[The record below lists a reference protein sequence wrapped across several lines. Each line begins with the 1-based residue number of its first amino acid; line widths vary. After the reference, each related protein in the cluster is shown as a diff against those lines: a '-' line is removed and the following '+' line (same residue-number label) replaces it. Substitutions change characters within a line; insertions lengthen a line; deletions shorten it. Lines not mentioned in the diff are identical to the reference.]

1 MQKYRFNIT
10 LPLTIAFLIVFSI
23 LIKLGLW
30 QLERAD
36 HKKNLNESYKLRQ
49 SEKVIDL
56 NIHKS
61 INSKESILWRRV
73 SLNGSFY
80 KEKNLIVDNQIF
92 KHEAG
97 FNILTPFKIDGTG
110 MTILINRGWHK
121 NLINR
126 EQIPIIKNVDDIDQ
140 INGYAVKIPVPGIN
154 LGGSNIEII
163 NASLARFQRINVDEI
178 NNFYQAN
185 FLPYMVY
192 LNPLIDDEYI
202 SNFKLPVPDSEKN
215 YGYAFQWFA
224 FALTLLII
232 FLRLGITKNDKS
244 TK

>member
-1 MQKYRFNIT
+1 MQKYRFNFT

-49 SEKVIDL
+49 AEEVIDL
-56 NIHKS
+56 NVHKS
-61 INSKESILWRRV
+61 INSKESILWRRI

-185 FLPYMVY
+185 FLPLISLNHCGDKRS
-192 LNPLIDDEYI
+192 LNPVSYTH
-202 SNFKLPVPDSEKN
+202 
-215 YGYAFQWFA
+215 
-224 FALTLLII
+224 LTLPTN
-232 FLRLGITKNDKS
+232 REV
-244 TK
+244 

>member
-1 MQKYRFNIT
+1 M
-10 LPLTIAFLIVFSI
+10 IVFSI

-49 SEKVIDL
+49 AEKVIDL
-56 NIHKS
+56 NVHKS

>member
-1 MQKYRFNIT
+1 MQKYRFNFT
-10 LPLTIAFLIVFSI
+10 LPLTIAFLITFSI
-23 LIKLGLW
+23 LIKLGFW

-36 HKKNLNESYKLRQ
+36 HKKYLNESYKLRQ
-49 SEKVIDL
+49 SEKIIDL
-56 NIHKS
+56 NAHKN
-61 INSKESILWRRV
+61 IKDKESILWRKV

-97 FNILTPFKIDGTG
+97 FNILTPFKLDGTG
-110 MTILINRGWHK
+110 MTILVNRGWHK

-126 EQIPIIKNVDDIDQ
+126 EQIPVINSVDDIGL

-163 NASLARFQRINVDEI
+163 NASLARFQRINLDEI
-178 NNFYQAN
+178 NSFYQAN

-192 LNPLIDDEYI
+192 LNPLIDDEYT

-232 FLRLGITKNDKS
+232 FLRLGIIKNDKP

>member
-1 MQKYRFNIT
+1 MQKYRFNFT
-10 LPLTIAFLIVFSI
+10 LQLTIAFLITFSI
-23 LIKLGLW
+23 LIKLGFW

-36 HKKNLNESYKLRQ
+36 HKKYLNESYKLRQ
-49 SEKVIDL
+49 SEKIIDL
-56 NIHKS
+56 NAHKN
-61 INSKESILWRRV
+61 IKDKESILWRKV

-97 FNILTPFKIDGTG
+97 FNILTPFKLDGTG
-110 MTILINRGWHK
+110 MTILVNRGWHK

-126 EQIPIIKNVDDIDQ
+126 EQIPVINSVDDIGL

-163 NASLARFQRINVDEI
+163 NASLARFQRINLDEI
-178 NNFYQAN
+178 NSFYQAN

-232 FLRLGITKNDKS
+232 FLRLGIIKNDKP

>member
-1 MQKYRFNIT
+1 MQKYRFNFT

-49 SEKVIDL
+49 AEKIIDL
-56 NIHKS
+56 NVHKS
-61 INSKESILWRRV
+61 INSKESILWGRV

-140 INGYAVKIPVPGIN
+140 INGYAVKIPGPGIN

>member
-1 MQKYRFNIT
+1 MQKYRFNFT

-23 LIKLGLW
+23 LIKLGFW
-30 QLERAD
+30 QLERAEQ
-36 HKKNLNESYKLRQ
+36 KNNLNESYKLRQ
-49 SEKVIDL
+49 SQDIINL
-56 NIHKS
+56 NTHKDIS
-61 INSKESILWRRV
+61 NKESILWRRV

-80 KEKNLIVDNQIF
+80 KEKNLMVDNQIF

-97 FNILTPFKIDGTG
+97 FNILTPFIIDGTG
-110 MTILINRGWHK
+110 MTVLINRGWQK

-126 EQIPIIKNVDDIDQ
+126 EQIPVINSVDNINQ

-154 LGGSNIEII
+154 LGGNNIEII
-163 NASLARFQRINVDEI
+163 NSSLARFQRINLDEI
-178 NNFYQAN
+178 NDFYQAN
-185 FLPYMVY
+185 FLPYMIY
-192 LNPLIDDEYI
+192 LEPLIDGEYT

-224 FALTLLII
+224 FAITLLII
-232 FLRLGITKNDKS
+232 FLRLGITRNDKQ

>member
-1 MQKYRFNIT
+1 MQKYRFNFT

-97 FNILTPFKIDGTG
+97 FNILTPFKINGTG

-163 NASLARFQRINVDEI
+163 NASLARFQSINADEI

>member
-1 MQKYRFNIT
+1 MQKYRFNFT

-49 SEKVIDL
+49 AEKVIDL
-56 NIHKS
+56 NIHKN

>member
-1 MQKYRFNIT
+1 MQKYRFNFT
-10 LPLTIAFLIVFSI
+10 LPLTIAFLIVFST

-49 SEKVIDL
+49 AEKVIDL
-56 NIHKS
+56 NVHKS

>member
-1 MQKYRFNIT
+1 MQKYQFNFT
-10 LPLTIAFLIVFSI
+10 LPLTIAFLVVFLI
-23 LIKLGLW
+23 LIKLGFW
-30 QLERAD
+30 QLDRAD
-36 HKKNLNESYKLRQ
+36 EKKAHNENYKSRQEEQAINLNDYKNINDTESVLRR
-49 SEKVIDL
+49 KVNL
-56 NIHKS
+56 K
-61 INSKESILWRRV
+61 
-73 SLNGSFY
+73 GSFY
-80 KEKNLIVDNQIF
+80 KEKNLIIDNQIF

-97 FNILTPFKIDGTG
+97 FNVLTPFKIDGTG

-121 NLINR
+121 NLVNR
-126 EQIPIIKNVDDIDQ
+126 EQVPVIKSLDNKNQ
-140 INGYAVKIPVPGIN
+140 IHGHVVKLTVPGIN

-163 NASLARFQRINVDEI
+163 NSSLARFQRINIDEI
-178 NNFYQAN
+178 NNFYQAT

-232 FLRLGITKNDKS
+232 FLRLGITKNDKP

>member
-1 MQKYRFNIT
+1 MQKYRFHFT

-49 SEKVIDL
+49 AEKVIDL
-56 NIHKS
+56 NVHKS

-126 EQIPIIKNVDDIDQ
+126 EQIPVIKNVDNIDQ

>member
-1 MQKYRFNIT
+1 MQKYRFNFT

-49 SEKVIDL
+49 AEKVIDL
-56 NIHKS
+56 NDHKS

-126 EQIPIIKNVDDIDQ
+126 EQIPVITSVDGINQ

-232 FLRLGITKNDKS
+232 FLRLGITKNDKP

>member
-1 MQKYRFNIT
+1 MQKYRFHFT

-23 LIKLGLW
+23 LVKLGFW

-36 HKKNLNESYKLRQ
+36 QKKNLNESYKLRQ
-49 SEKVIDL
+49 AEDVVHL
-56 NIHKS
+56 NTHNNIS
-61 INSKESILWRRV
+61 DKELLLWRRV

-92 KHEAG
+92 RHEAG
-97 FNILTPFKIDGTG
+97 FNVLTPFKIDGTG

-126 EQIPIIKNVDDIDQ
+126 EQVPVINNVDDIYQ
-140 INGYAVKIPVPGIN
+140 IKGYAVKIPVPGIN
-154 LGGSNIEII
+154 LGGNNIEII
-163 NASLARFQRINVDEI
+163 NSSLARFQRINIDEI
-178 NNFYQAN
+178 NDFYQAN
-185 FLPYMVY
+185 FLPYMIY
-192 LNPLIDDEYI
+192 LEPLIDDEYT

-224 FALTLLII
+224 FAITLLII
-232 FLRLGITKNDKS
+232 FLRLGITRNDKQ

>member
-1 MQKYRFNIT
+1 MQKYRFNFT
-10 LPLTIAFLIVFSI
+10 LPLTIAFLITFSI
-23 LIKLGLW
+23 LIKLGFW

-36 HKKNLNESYKLRQ
+36 HKKYLNESYKLRQ
-49 SEKVIDL
+49 SEKIIDL
-56 NIHKS
+56 NAHKN
-61 INSKESILWRRV
+61 IKDKESILWRKV

-80 KEKNLIVDNQIF
+80 KEKNLMVDNQIF

-97 FNILTPFKIDGTG
+97 FNILTPFKLDGTG
-110 MTILINRGWHK
+110 MTILVNRGWHK

-126 EQIPIIKNVDDIDQ
+126 EQIPVINSVDDIGL

-163 NASLARFQRINVDEI
+163 NASLARFQRINLDEI
-178 NNFYQAN
+178 NSFYQAN

-232 FLRLGITKNDKS
+232 FLRLGIIKNDKP

>member
-1 MQKYRFNIT
+1 MQKYRFHFT

-49 SEKVIDL
+49 AEKVIDL
-56 NIHKS
+56 NVHKS

-80 KEKNLIVDNQIF
+80 KDKNLIVDNQIF

-163 NASLARFQRINVDEI
+163 NASLARFQRINLDEI

>member
-1 MQKYRFNIT
+1 MLKYRFNFT

-49 SEKVIDL
+49 AEKVIDL
-56 NIHKS
+56 NDHKS

>member
-1 MQKYRFNIT
+1 MQKYRFNFT

-49 SEKVIDL
+49 AEEVIDL
-56 NIHKS
+56 NVHKS

-126 EQIPIIKNVDDIDQ
+126 EQIPIIKNVD
-140 INGYAVKIPVPGIN
+140 Y
-154 LGGSNIEII
+154 L
-163 NASLARFQRINVDEI
+163 SLIHI
-178 NNFYQAN
+178 
-185 FLPYMVY
+185 
-192 LNPLIDDEYI
+192 
-202 SNFKLPVPDSEKN
+202 
-215 YGYAFQWFA
+215 
-224 FALTLLII
+224 
-232 FLRLGITKNDKS
+232 
-244 TK
+244 

>member
-1 MQKYRFNIT
+1 MQKYRFNFT
-10 LPLTIAFLIVFSI
+10 LPLTIAFLITFSI
-23 LIKLGLW
+23 LIKLGFW

-36 HKKNLNESYKLRQ
+36 HKKFLNESYKLRQ
-49 SEKVIDL
+49 SEKIIDL
-56 NIHKS
+56 NAHKN
-61 INSKESILWRRV
+61 IKDKESILWRKV

-97 FNILTPFKIDGTG
+97 FNILTPFKLDGTG
-110 MTILINRGWHK
+110 MTILVNRGWHK

-126 EQIPIIKNVDDIDQ
+126 EQIPVINSVDDIGL

-163 NASLARFQRINVDEI
+163 NASLARFQRINLDEI
-178 NNFYQAN
+178 NSFYQAN

-232 FLRLGITKNDKS
+232 FLRLGIIKNDKP